1 MKKVLALIAATAMC
15 LATLTACG
23 GNDAASSASANGSAA
38 TSAEDANG
46 AYTLAKDGVLT
57 MATNAYFPPYEYYEG
72 EKIVGID
79 AVAEK
84 LGLELKI
91 EDMEFD
97 SIITAV
103 QTGKADIGFAG
114 MTVTEERLKNID
126 FSESYAQG
134 VQVVIVKEDSDI
146 ATLDDLKDKQIGVQ
160 LSTTGDIYAKDDY
173 GQDHV
178 VEYNKGN
185 DAVMALVQGKV
196 DAVIIDNE
204 PAKSYV
210 DANEGLKILD
220 TKYVTEDYAACIAKE
235 NTGLTKAVNEAL
247 AELEKDGTL
256 KGILDKY
263 ITAE

>member
-1 MKKVLALIAATAMC
+1 
-15 LATLTACG
+15 
-23 GNDAASSASANGSAA
+23 
-38 TSAEDANG
+38 
-46 AYTLAKDGVLT
+46 

-79 AVAEK
+79 AEIAGAVAEK

-160 LSTTGDIYAKDDY
+160 
-173 GQDHV
+173 
-178 VEYNKGN
+178 
-185 DAVMALVQGKV
+185 GKV
-196 DAVIIDNE
+196 DAVIFDNE